1 MLSGGAMPLVEI
13 LPSLNAGLNA
23 ISVGLALAGYRAIR
37 RGHQGLHRRCMLSA
51 LGSSTLFLVG
61 YLTLRAVAG
70 LTRYTGEGWIRPV
83 YFSLLLSHTVLA
95 AVQVPLLGWALYR
108 AWQGAFVRHRAV
120 ARVALPIWL
129 YVSATGVLVYW
140 VLYRLPIGR

>member
-1 MLSGGAMPLVEI
+1 MILVDI
-13 LPSLNAGLNA
+13 LPSLNAALNA
-23 ISVGLALAGYRAIR
+23 ISAGLALAGYRAIR
-37 RGHQGLHRRCMLSA
+37 HGRQDIHRLCMLSA
-51 LGSSTLFLVG
+51 LGSSTLFLAG

-108 AWQGAFVRHRAV
+108 AWQGAFARHRTV
-120 ARVALPIWL
+120 ARVALPTWL

-140 VLYRLPIGR
+140 ILYRLPIAR